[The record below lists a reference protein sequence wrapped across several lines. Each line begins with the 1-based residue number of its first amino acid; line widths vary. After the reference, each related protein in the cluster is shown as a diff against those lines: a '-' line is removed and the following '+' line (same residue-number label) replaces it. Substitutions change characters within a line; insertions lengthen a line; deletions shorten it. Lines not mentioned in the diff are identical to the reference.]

1 MTANVALTDTFD
13 QWRVKSNELVVMS
26 QAVGMSNF
34 IKTTDTSN
42 STNTSTGSIITSGGI
57 GVAKSIYVGG
67 DLTVDGDTTISG
79 NLVFGDAETDQVTF
93 TADINSNIIP
103 NANLSFNLGNTTML
117 WANTF
122 TGHLTVTQKTD
133 SAKAAVT
140 ITSADVD
147 QIALDI
153 NASQQTANVID
164 ITATAA
170 TSGHG
175 INISAGGLTTGSA
188 LYIDSDSSDAAA
200 VRSVAKIINNNAAAV
215 GAIPLTLQQ
224 DSTNAAMFIDYNNAS
239 TAAHTGRGLYIDYD
253 KTGII
258 GNSTTASILGIDID
272 IDDTATNHSGSTTT
286 YYGVKSDIVA
296 EATGAATTYGIYSNV
311 GSGDNNYSGIFT
323 GGLFGIGVAAP
334 TAWLEVEQGASGG
347 QILFKLDNDDT
358 DKVAMSIEAANID
371 ANVID
376 ITADAVTSAKVINVT
391 ADGLTGTACAMLYL
405 DSNSGDTS
413 SRTLASIINNNAAAV
428 AAQVLKLQQ
437 DSANNNLWI
446 ETNDAS
452 VATHTSKGIFVDY
465 NKSGVTGSGATAT
478 VYGIDIDLDD
488 AATNHASGVVNQYGL
503 NINSTVANAQGTIN
517 NYGIYSV
524 VAGGDNN
531 YPAIF
536 TGGNVGIGTAT
547 PGAQL
552 DIQGAAGSGTA
563 TAGVLRL
570 STAELTVVDSD
581 QLGRI
586 EFLAPLETGTDA
598 IKVAASIYAEADNTF
613 ATDNNETELVF
624 ATGASETAIER
635 LRITSSGQISTGA
648 EAAPDVDAGGIC
660 IQQGAADTIAFSIK
674 NSDVSHAALVAG
686 LGATPETDTYFH
698 IEKLVDASGGAL
710 ITGATDIVPGTI
722 NPVASTTAAPQA
734 LTLQG
739 LSAGGNTTQTTS
751 GAAQVEIHGYVANTG
766 GVQSAPAG
774 TNILAVRTKNSAGST
789 VSLLILDED
798 GDLLVDGAY
807 DEATFDSFDDAA
819 MVRSLSTFAAT
830 PGAIIK
836 GKWDEFVQYG
846 KQELMDA
853 GILGK
858 ITPKEEAEGHRPMLN
873 TTQLSRLHNGAI
885 WQQQVE
891 LNNMKAAMFDLMVDV
906 AGETLA
912 REKLD
917 AHGIKLPGVND
928 KLNLIN

>member
-93 TADINSNIIP
+93 TADINSHIIP

-153 NASQQTANVID
+153 NASQQTANVVD

-188 LYIDSDSSDAAA
+188 LYIDSDSSDAGD

-258 GNSTTASILGIDID
+258 GNSTVASILGIDID

-296 EATGAATTYGIYSNV
+296 EATGTATTYGIYSNV

-371 ANVID
+371 ADVID
-376 ITADAVTSAKVINVT
+376 ISADAVTTAKVIDVT
-391 ADGLTGTACAMLYL
+391 ADALTDGAMLYL
-405 DSNSGDTS
+405 DDNSADTS
-413 SRTLASIINNNAAAV
+413 ARTDVSILQRNAAALS
-428 AAQVLKLQQ
+428 AQALLVQ
-437 DSANNNLWI
+437 
-446 ETNDAS
+446 S
-452 VATHTSKGIFVDY
+452 VG
-465 NKSGVTGSGATAT
+465 GVTGMTLDKDYTAVGAATVTGLHVDFDRTVPGSGTAT
-478 VYGIDIDLDD
+478 FTDIGINLDVNAAGLGTTTTTGLDIDVVGAGSGTQKAVGLDVLVGT
-488 AATNHASGVVNQYGL
+488 AT
-503 NINSTVANAQGTIN
+503 T
-517 NYGIYSV
+517 NY
-524 VAGGDNN
+524 A
-531 YPAIF
+531 AIF
-536 TGGNVGIGTAT
+536 NGGNVGIGTSA

-570 STAELTVVDSD
+570 TTAELTVVDAD
-581 QLGRI
+581 QRGRI

-613 ATDNNETELVF
+613 AADNNETELVF

-710 ITGATDIVPGTI
+710 ITGATDIVAGSI

-751 GAAQVEIHGYVANTG
+751 GPAQVEIHGYVANTG
-766 GVQSAPAG
+766 GLQSAPAG
-774 TNILAVRTKNSAGST
+774 TNILAVRTKNSGGST

-891 LNNMKAAMFDLMVDV
+891 LNNMKSAMFDLMVDV